1 VALVLAIEP
10 DLQQAEILTRIVRE
24 KVKAEVVIVDSR
36 DAALEAM
43 RSAVPDVML
52 LSALLSPRDEDEL
65 VAHLRTLESAEH
77 LQTHTIPQLAAAAT
91 GPSGPARGLLKAFR
105 RKKDATPVSGCDP
118 DLFAQEIRVFLD
130 QAEQK
135 RRERAENRQ
144 YRPVG
149 AALSGKPF
157 VAPDAN
163 APQEEPASSAA
174 TTSWDSPF
182 EWRKSD
188 TGPAPLVSYQ
198 EDPEA
203 APFTFEAPEQPA
215 GEADFNWSAHLL
227 DSSAPGREAVEPAH
241 EAAAPLLTDE
251 VIAPDH
257 LLEAHDE
264 TAPEALDAQEQID
277 TPELFET
284 FVPPPLKQEPFT
296 EESTPVVEA
305 VAPVVAVAPVME
317 AVAPVEDVVESV
329 APVDDLLQ
337 LVAPIED
344 LVDAVAPVEYGIATS
359 SDQAIATPEEI
370 EAYGRIE
377 ISGVLQ
383 TADEEPFAI
392 ECSFDAEP
400 TLEQTQEPMAGMIA
414 TEHHAEVVE
423 EEEIDLTRSLD
434 DAVIAVEDDSVFFDA
449 SDEDAIAAAA
459 DAPEAPAARK
469 APVNLGPLATWARLE
484 RKSEEE
490 RKPGSD
496 MREIIERLAVP
507 PHIAGVSY
515 ARGVRIRR
523 VRVAGVRDRK
533 RPADQTGPVI
543 LSRRALAESR
553 SLRA

>member
-1 VALVLAIEP
+1 
-10 DLQQAEILTRIVRE
+10 
-24 KVKAEVVIVDSR
+24 
-36 DAALEAM
+36 
-43 RSAVPDVML
+43 
-52 LSALLSPRDEDEL
+52 
-65 VAHLRTLESAEH
+65 
-77 LQTHTIPQLAAAAT
+77 
-91 GPSGPARGLLKAFR
+91 
-105 RKKDATPVSGCDP
+105 
-118 DLFAQEIRVFLD
+118 
-130 QAEQK
+130 
-135 RRERAENRQ
+135 
-144 YRPVG
+144 
-149 AALSGKPF
+149 
-157 VAPDAN
+157 
-163 APQEEPASSAA
+163 
-174 TTSWDSPF
+174 
-182 EWRKSD
+182 
-188 TGPAPLVSYQ
+188 
-198 EDPEA
+198 
-203 APFTFEAPEQPA
+203 
-215 GEADFNWSAHLL
+215 
-227 DSSAPGREAVEPAH
+227 
-241 EAAAPLLTDE
+241 
-251 VIAPDH
+251 
-257 LLEAHDE
+257 
-264 TAPEALDAQEQID
+264 
-277 TPELFET
+277 
-284 FVPPPLKQEPFT
+284 
-296 EESTPVVEA
+296 
-305 VAPVVAVAPVME
+305 ME
-317 AVAPVEDVVESV
+317 AVSPVEDVVESV

-337 LVAPIED
+337 LVVAPIED